1 MSVVHKCDRCGAIY
15 EPYELATTHDAGTY
29 VINMGEKTESDGSV
43 TPRLSYE
50 LCYSCAC
57 EFLCFLQEGTMPR
70 EKRHYRK
77 SVVLAQ
83 EVEQAARV
91 AYACEK
97 NNERAVRA
105 REGRARVHEQYMS
118 DNIKVGH
125 GGQKLEPLSFDELQE
140 IVSSSS

>member
-15 EPYELATTHDAGTY
+15 EPYELATTRDAGTY
-29 VINMGEKTESDGSV
+29 VISMGEKNETDGSV
-43 TPRLSYE
+43 NPRLSYE

-77 SVVLAQ
+77 SVALAQ

-91 AYACEK
+91 AYAREK
-97 NNERAVRA
+97 GYEQATQA
-105 REGRARVHEQYMS
+105 REDRTRVRGQYMN
-118 DNIKVGH
+118 DNIRISQRE
-125 GGQKLEPLSFDELQE
+125 QKLEPLSFDELQE
-140 IVSSSS
+140 IASTQR